1 MYGNETIMRLHSPNA
16 MNKTHDSVITDK
28 TKLYSNETIM
38 SKHSQTEMNI
48 AHDSF
53 ITIKT

>member
-1 MYGNETIMRLHSPNA
+1 
-16 MNKTHDSVITDK
+16 
-28 TKLYSNETIM
+28 M

-53 ITIKT
+53 ITVKKQTELASSLIPLKIMLTP